1 MSTTKQL
8 KKLIS
13 KVSNKK
19 SLNQEYSIELLLKKL
34 NKIYLAEL
42 EYQEELN
49 KQFLQPQHE
58 PQRIIYMNQITN
70 NMKNITITLETH
82 LSKKEINKVLM

>member
-19 SLNQEYSIELLLKKL
+19 SLNYEYSIELVVKKL
-34 NKIYLAEL
+34 NKIYLKEL
-42 EYQEELN
+42 KYQEELN
-49 KQFLQPQHE
+49 K
-58 PQRIIYMNQITN
+58 
-70 NMKNITITLETH
+70 
-82 LSKKEINKVLM
+82 

>member
-19 SLNQEYSIELLLKKL
+19 YLNYEYSIEHVLKKL
-34 NKIYLAEL
+34 NKIYLEEL
-42 EYQEELN
+42 EYQKELN
-49 KQFLQPQHE
+49 K
-58 PQRIIYMNQITN
+58 
-70 NMKNITITLETH
+70 
-82 LSKKEINKVLM
+82 

>member
-1 MSTTKQL
+1 MSTTNQL

-42 EYQEELN
+42 KYQEELN
-49 KQFLQPQHE
+49 K
-58 PQRIIYMNQITN
+58 
-70 NMKNITITLETH
+70 
-82 LSKKEINKVLM
+82 

>member
-19 SLNQEYSIELLLKKL
+19 SLNYEYSIELVLKKL
-34 NKIYLAEL
+34 NKIYLKEL
-42 EYQEELN
+42 KYQEELN
-49 KQFLQPQHE
+49 K
-58 PQRIIYMNQITN
+58 
-70 NMKNITITLETH
+70 
-82 LSKKEINKVLM
+82 

>member
-19 SLNQEYSIELLLKKL
+19 SLNYEYSIELVLKKL

-42 EYQEELN
+42 KYQEELN
-49 KQFLQPQHE
+49 K
-58 PQRIIYMNQITN
+58 
-70 NMKNITITLETH
+70 
-82 LSKKEINKVLM
+82 

>member
-19 SLNQEYSIELLLKKL
+19 SLNYEESIELVLKKL
-34 NKIYLAEL
+34 NKIYLEEL
-42 EYQEELN
+42 KYQEELN
-49 KQFLQPQHE
+49 K
-58 PQRIIYMNQITN
+58 
-70 NMKNITITLETH
+70 
-82 LSKKEINKVLM
+82 

>member
-1 MSTTKQL
+1 MSTTNQL
-8 KKLIS
+8 KKLNS

-49 KQFLQPQHE
+49 K
-58 PQRIIYMNQITN
+58 
-70 NMKNITITLETH
+70 
-82 LSKKEINKVLM
+82 

>member
-34 NKIYLAEL
+34 NKIYLEEL

-49 KQFLQPQHE
+49 K
-58 PQRIIYMNQITN
+58 
-70 NMKNITITLETH
+70 
-82 LSKKEINKVLM
+82 

>member
-19 SLNQEYSIELLLKKL
+19 SLNYEYSIELVLKKL
-34 NKIYLAEL
+34 NKLYLEEL

-49 KQFLQPQHE
+49 K
-58 PQRIIYMNQITN
+58 
-70 NMKNITITLETH
+70 
-82 LSKKEINKVLM
+82 

>member
-19 SLNQEYSIELLLKKL
+19 SLNYEYSIELVLKKL

-49 KQFLQPQHE
+49 K
-58 PQRIIYMNQITN
+58 
-70 NMKNITITLETH
+70 
-82 LSKKEINKVLM
+82 